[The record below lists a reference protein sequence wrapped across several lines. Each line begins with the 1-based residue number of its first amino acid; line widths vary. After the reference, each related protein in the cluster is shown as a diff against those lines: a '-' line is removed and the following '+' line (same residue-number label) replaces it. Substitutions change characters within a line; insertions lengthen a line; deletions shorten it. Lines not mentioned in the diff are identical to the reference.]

1 VVPEEQNDGLDSAD
15 HDDQENF
22 LIEEQEYEGDSHRSM
37 SLNSEN
43 QMPNDLADS
52 KKKNSILPLLSHDD
66 SMFVGIVT
74 PSRRTIAGS
83 EAQNT
88 SIIMPSPKVNS

>member
-1 VVPEEQNDGLDSAD
+1 MVPEEQNDGLDSAD

-43 QMPNDLADS
+43 
-52 KKKNSILPLLSHDD
+52 
-66 SMFVGIVT
+66 
-74 PSRRTIAGS
+74 
-83 EAQNT
+83 
-88 SIIMPSPKVNS
+88 